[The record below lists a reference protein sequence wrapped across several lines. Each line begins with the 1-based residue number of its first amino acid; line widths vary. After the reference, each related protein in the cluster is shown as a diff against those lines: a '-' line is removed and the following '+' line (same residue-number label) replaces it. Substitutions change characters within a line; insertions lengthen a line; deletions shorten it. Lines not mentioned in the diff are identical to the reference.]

1 MFKRKGA
8 DLLIE
13 KEITLLEALTGVD
26 FILNHISGHRIR
38 VKTKPGEIVKPNE
51 IMTVEK

>member
-1 MFKRKGA
+1 M
-8 DLLIE
+8 LIE

-26 FILNHISGHRIR
+26 FILHHISGQKIR

-51 IMTVEK
+51 IKTVEKHGMPYHK